1 MTPTEIERLFTG
13 EGGAFAFA
21 RWRRPIAPVVFG
33 VDDATLSTVKGAIE
47 AMVALAGHRMAETDP
62 EQGANLMVFFL
73 RDWQELTGAPALD
86 GLVPGLAATAARLAR
101 DGAGQYWHVRFE
113 ADGAIRAM
121 FAFLRMQGALAERE
135 AAGLAQD
142 LAVRAI
148 LLWAGGG
155 QALDDGLAAL
165 IRAAYDPVLP
175 DASRDPSHALRLA
188 ARTGG

>member
-1 MTPTEIERLFTG
+1 MTPTEIERLFTRPD
-13 EGGAFAFA
+13 GAFAFA
-21 RWRRPIAPVVFG
+21 RWRRPIVPVVFG

-47 AMVALAGHRMAETDP
+47 AVVALAGHRMAETDP
-62 EQGANLMVFFL
+62 EQGANLMIFFL
-73 RDWQELTGAPALD
+73 RDWQELAEAPALD

-101 DGAGQYWHVRFE
+101 EGAGQYWHVRFE
-113 ADGAIRAM
+113 GDGAIRAT
-121 FAFLRMQGALAERE
+121 FAFLRVQAALAGRE

-142 LAVRAI
+142 IAVRAI

-155 QALDDGLAAL
+155 PALDDGLAGL

-175 DASRDPSHALRLA
+175 DATRDPGHALRLA